1 MKLGF
6 IGNGIV
12 GGATRKTLE
21 NGLHDIKI
29 YDPPQGYMDDMS
41 DREVIFISVPV
52 PTRPDGI
59 QDLTI
64 LRNSVDRCP
73 TSAFIFVRS
82 SVLPGTCD
90 SLRGTITSTVGW
102 GSAGGGLGASDFS
115 WTINPAPS
123 FALGFKFPK
132 LFSVPEFLTERTAA
146 ADAERLDIVAPGGA
160 VEILKALFPQKNI
173 IQVGSN
179 SEAEMVKY
187 VHNCFCA
194 VKVNFFNLIYQM
206 CAGKGLAYG
215 RVIDAA
221 CDITGFI
228 EKTHTKVPGPD
239 AQFGF
244 GGKCF
249 PKDLYA
255 FTKFVE
261 SEKGSTFLRA
271 VVQENFLNRFGGLF

>member
-1 MKLGF
+1 MKIGF
-6 IGNGIV
+6 IGNGVV

-29 YDPPQGYMDDMS
+29 YDPPQGYTDDMF

-52 PTRPDGI
+52 PTFPDGK
-59 QDLTI
+59 QDLSI
-64 LRNSVDRCP
+64 LEKSIKLCAP
-73 TSAFIFVRS
+73 WAFIFVRS

-90 SLRGTITSTVGW
+90 SLRGDSDYP
-102 GSAGGGLGASDFS
+102 GL
-115 WTINPAPS
+115 
-123 FALGFKFPK
+123 FA
-132 LFSVPEFLTERTAA
+132 VPEFLTERTAA
-146 ADAERLDIVAPGGA
+146 QDAERLDIVAPLPA
-160 VEILKALFPQKNI
+160 VAALKALFPKKNI

-194 VKVNFFNLIYQM
+194 VKVNFFNLIYQL
-206 CAGKGLAYG
+206 CADKGLAYS
-215 RVIDAA
+215 RVVEAA

-239 AQFGF
+239 GQFGF

-255 FTKFVE
+255 FAKFVE